1 MDGQLDHDQVETV
14 FAGQFT
20 SILQRGKLRMQQR
33 NKHVYGCGGT
43 EKLANGFYIK
53 IHPDFLSKI
62 FILYSISAV
71 TVI

>member
-20 SILQRGKLRMQQR
+20 SILQRGKLQIQQR
-33 NKHVYGCGGT
+33 NMCEGMEEQK
-43 EKLANGFYIK
+43 KLANGFYIK
-53 IHPDFLSKI
+53 IHPDFLSKF

>member
-20 SILQRGKLRMQQR
+20 SILQRGKLQIQQR
-33 NKHVYGCGGT
+33 NMC